1 MPDISWSEMAII
13 LLVAL
18 IVIGP
23 KDLPQVARTVGQWV
37 RKARTMAREFQNSL
51 ESMAREAELDKVKD
65 EIEKA
70 SRTDVRAA
78 VNKHVDPD
86 GKIEAAFDLKD
97 RPKPVPMPESATPV
111 APPSPAEPTDRP
123 AAKTP
128 ESDAASGLAAEK
140 RINAPSH
147 AVPDAS
153 KAPAD

>member
-1 MPDISWSEMAII
+1 MPDISWSEMAVI

-37 RKARTMAREFQNSL
+37 RKARGMAREFQNSL
-51 ESMAREAELDKVKD
+51 EAMAREAELDKVKD
-65 EIEKA
+65 EIQQV
-70 SRTDVRAA
+70 SRADLRKT

-86 GKIEAAFDLKD
+86 GKIEAAFDLKN
-97 RPKPVPMPESATPV
+97 RPKPAPAPEPKPAPEATG
-111 APPSPAEPTDRP
+111 ASLPSPAPQPEAESPRPT
-123 AAKTP
+123 
-128 ESDAASGLAAEK
+128 
-140 RINAPSH
+140 PSTH